1 MKNAYISN
9 IREKRLIC
17 IRNAK
22 VGSSILLRST
32 NKNKALG

>member
-9 IREKRLIC
+9 IRENCLIC

-32 NKNKALG
+32 TQIK